1 MVVVSVGKVL
11 VGICLSFDAVLLV
24 SSPLGFTHEATAL
37 LPSFQE
43 RENSRILA
51 PGYARQTVSGRLA
64 SAEETAQY
72 RLMSPLTHL
81 AITQRAR
88 QSRDAYLSRRPE
100 RVVSFLRVP
109 TRVG

>member
-11 VGICLSFDAVLLV
+11 VGICLSFDAFVLV

-43 RENSRILA
+43 RENSRSLA
-51 PGYARQTVSGRLA
+51 SCYTRQTVSGRLA
-64 SAEETAQY
+64 STEETAQY

-88 QSRDAYLSRRPE
+88 QSRDADLSRRPE